1 MIDVLLSIIIAHRLS
16 TIVNCDRIVMMENG
30 VIIEDGTHRELMAKK
45 GRYFTLYMSQFQDLK
60 IDTQIETYEREQKLA
75 K

>member
-1 MIDVLLSIIIAHRLS
+1 
-16 TIVNCDRIVMMENG
+16 MMENG